1 MTQYPEWVKNQVRER
16 LAAGETQNQPQELFG
31 AVRINWGRSH
41 CGRAFFGRK
50 SVTASPGA
58 VRQSRRTNNIIDICL
73 GRLPYLLSFLSDQV
87 VGKSHKNGTSHH
99 IA

>member
-16 LAAGETQNQPQELFG
+16 IAAGETQNQPQELFG
-31 AVRINWGRSH
+31 AVRINWGRSLWT
-41 CGRAFFGRK
+41 CFFGRK

>member
-1 MTQYPEWVKNQVRER
+1 MCCPYKLGQVSSS
-16 LAAGETQNQPQELFG
+16 T
-31 AVRINWGRSH
+31 
-41 CGRAFFGRK
+41 CFFGRK